1 MKMMLKSFAFFDASS
16 APAISPEVTL
26 PLTWAAKMMLMI
38 PSGKQQSAEMIAGI
52 K

>member
-1 MKMMLKSFAFFDASS
+1 MKMILKSFAFFDESN
-16 APAISPEVTL
+16 APAVSPEATL
-26 PLTWAAKMMLMI
+26 PFTWAAKMMLMI

>member
-1 MKMMLKSFAFFDASS
+1 MKMILKSFAFFDASS
-16 APAISPEVTL
+16 APVTSPAATF
-26 PLTWAAKMMLMI
+26 PFTWAAKMMLMI